1 MIIEWQLVLTGM
13 VIGVAVA
20 APIGPIN
27 IMCIQRSLK
36 QGFRAGVFTGMGA
49 VLGDGMFAAIAAF
62 SITSVSGI
70 LIGYSNWIEF
80 AGGIFLVGLGLRT
93 LLGETARVPDR
104 ESAGII
110 GNAALVGTTFFM
122 TITNPA
128 MILGFAAFFG
138 SAGGWVDLPTTYWQ
152 ALALVAA
159 VMAGSFLWWLFLAGT
174 IHGFRHRIG
183 ENVIAIIN
191 RISGCIFVVFGMAVL
206 LRVITAEY
214 GQW

>member
-1 MIIEWQLVLTGM
+1 MMIEWQLVLTGI

-36 QGFRAGVFTGMGA
+36 CGFSAGLFTGMGA

-62 SITSVSGI
+62 SLTSVSGI
-70 LIGYSNWIEF
+70 LIGYSSWIEII
-80 AGGIFLVGLGLRT
+80 GGVFLIGLGLRT
-93 LLGETARVPDR
+93 LLGKTTREPDR
-104 ESAGII
+104 EGAGII
-110 GNAALVGTTFFM
+110 GNAALVGTTFLM

-128 MILGFAAFFG
+128 MVLGFAAFFG
-138 SAGGWVDLPTTYWQ
+138 SAGGWVDLPNNYWQ
-152 ALALVAA
+152 ALALVVA

-174 IHGFRHRIG
+174 LHSFRHRIG
-183 ENVIAIIN
+183 DNAIATVN
-191 RISGCIFVVFGMAVL
+191 RISGCIFVVFGAVIL
-206 LRVITAEY
+206 LRVIIAKY

>member
-1 MIIEWQLVLTGM
+1 MIEWQLILTGM

-36 QGFRAGVFTGMGA
+36 QGFSAGLFTGMGA

-62 SITSVSGI
+62 SITSIAGI
-70 LIGYSNWIEF
+70 LIVYSFWIEI
-80 AGGIFLVGLGLRT
+80 AGGLFLIGLGVRT
-93 LLGETARVPDR
+93 LLVETELKPTQKSMSIV
-104 ESAGII
+104 
-110 GNAALVGTTFFM
+110 GNTALVGTTFFM
-122 TITNPA
+122 TVTNPA
-128 MILGFAAFFG
+128 MVLGFAAFFG
-138 SAGGWVDLPTTYWQ
+138 SAGGWIEFPDNYIE

-174 IHGFRHRIG
+174 IHRFRGKIA
-183 ENVIAIIN
+183 ENAIVTIN
-191 RISGCIFVVFGMAVL
+191 RISGGIFILFGLVVL
-206 LRVITAEY
+206 LRLVIAEY

>member
-1 MIIEWQLVLTGM
+1 MIEWQLVLTGI

-36 QGFRAGVFTGMGA
+36 LGFSAGLFTGMGA

-62 SITSVSGI
+62 SLTSISGF
-70 LIGYSNWIEF
+70 LLRHSYWIEI
-80 AGGIFLVGLGLRT
+80 AGGVFLIGLGLRT
-93 LLGETARVPDR
+93 LLGETMAVPDR
-104 ESAGII
+104 QGTGII
-110 GNAALVGTTFFM
+110 GNAALVGTTFLM

-128 MILGFAAFFG
+128 MVLGFAAFFG
-138 SAGGWVDLPTTYWQ
+138 SAGAWVDLPNNYWQ

-174 IHGFRHRIG
+174 LHSFRHRIG
-183 ENVIAIIN
+183 KNVIATVN
-191 RISGCIFVVFGMAVL
+191 RISGCIFVLFGAVVLMRVF
-206 LRVITAEY
+206 TAEY
-214 GQW
+214 DQW